1 MSATVI
7 LVCSGDPTPPVQAAV
22 GRYALWFQRAAP
34 AVVFGFADLR
44 EPDAELPAADAYVF
58 MGSPNA
64 VYDPHPWRPRALEAA
79 RQALDS
85 GAPALGVCFGHQ
97 LFCEALGGRVA
108 RNERVEVGTIEV
120 ALDPAAA
127 ADPLLTP
134 FAGTLRVNASHD
146 DTVVELPA
154 SARPQILGTSSRDR
168 HQVLRWGERAWS
180 VQFHPEMR
188 ARETALSIRWRAP
201 RLEAEGEDPAEV
213 LARLDDG
220 LDGRRLLHRFL
231 HLAGV
236 PGAEQE

>member
-134 FAGTLRVNASHD
+134 ESGVSYSPA
-146 DTVVELPA
+146 DTVLHVHDLDEKIESDEQA
-154 SARPQILGTSSRDR
+154 SKHHHR
-168 HQVLRWGERAWS
+168 
-180 VQFHPEMR
+180 
-188 ARETALSIRWRAP
+188 RAP
-201 RLEAEGEDPAEV
+201 YWLKKVAPWLPWCRD
-213 LARLDDG
+213 
-220 LDGRRLLHRFL
+220 F
-231 HLAGV
+231 
-236 PGAEQE
+236 